1 LFKKLLGVAAASAAS
16 VLVLAGCAGGSTATP
31 TDTSTPTD
39 SETAV
44 AGGLIGVSM
53 PTQSSTRWISD
64 GESIKAEM
72 EAQGFEVDLQFA
84 EDDIPTQVAQLEA
97 MLTKGAKA
105 LIIAA
110 IDGTQLTDVLQAAA
124 DAGVP
129 VIAYDRLIRD
139 SENVDY
145 YATFD
150 NFKVG
155 VQQATSL
162 LVGMG
167 VYASEES
174 TSADGP
180 NAAGPWNIELVAGSL
195 DDNNAFFFFD
205 GAMSV
210 LQPLIDSGVL
220 VVKSGQTAIEQVA
233 TLRWDGAV
241 AQDRMED
248 ILVSSYADGSKVHGV
263 LSPYDGLSRGIIA
276 ALVDAGYTADDLPTI
291 TGQDAEVL
299 SVKSMLAGE
308 QYSTIFKDT
317 RELAKVASAMAIAIL
332 NGTEPEV
339 NDTTTYDNG
348 VKVVPSFLLTPYIVT
363 VDNYQELLIDSG
375 YIAEADLGAWTLF
388 GAYCPRTQMETP
400 MWATCWPPIAA
411 TPWFRLPA
419 AWWPLSAFRI
429 WWWSKPPMLC

>member
-1 LFKKLLGVAAASAAS
+1 MFKKLLGIAATTVAAA
-16 VLVLAGCAGGSTATP
+16 LVLSGCAS
-31 TDTSTPTD
+31 TSTPAETTD
-39 SETAV
+39 GAAV
-44 AGGLIGVSM
+44 EGGLIGVSM

-64 GESIKAEM
+64 GESIKAEL
-72 EAQGFEVDLQFA
+72 EGQGFQVDLQYA

-110 IDGTQLTDVLQAAA
+110 IDGTQLTDVLQAAK

-129 VIAYDRLIRD
+129 VISYDRLIRD

-155 VQQATSL
+155 VQQATSM

-174 TSADGP
+174 TSPDGP
-180 NAAGPWNIELVAGSL
+180 NAAGPWNIELFAGSL
-195 DDNNAFFFFD
+195 DDNNAFFFFN

-220 VVKSGQTAIEQVA
+220 VVKSGQTTIEQVA

-241 AQDRMED
+241 AQKRMED
-248 ILVSSYADGSKVHGV
+248 ILVGNYADGSQVHGV

-276 ALVDAGYTADDLPTI
+276 ALTDAGYSKMPTI
-291 TGQDAEVL
+291 VGQDAEVL
-299 SVKSMLAGE
+299 SVKAMLAGE

-317 RELAKVASAMAIAIL
+317 RELAKVAAGMALAIL
-332 NGTEPEV
+332 KGETPET

-348 VKVVPSFLLTPYIVT
+348 VKVVPSYLLTPYIVT
-363 VDNYQELLIDSG
+363 VDNYKELLIDSG
-375 YIAEADLGAWTLF
+375 YINEADLG
-388 GAYCPRTQMETP
+388 
-400 MWATCWPPIAA
+400 
-411 TPWFRLPA
+411 
-419 AWWPLSAFRI
+419 
-429 WWWSKPPMLC
+429 

>member
-1 LFKKLLGVAAASAAS
+1 MIKLIKKVLGVVAASA
-16 VLVLAGCAGGSTATP
+16 LVVGGLSGCAT
-31 TDTSTPTD
+31 TS
-39 SETAV
+39 SE
-44 AGGLIGVSM
+44 GGLIGVSM

-64 GESIKAEM
+64 GDNIKSTL
-72 EAQGFEVDLQFA
+72 EAAGYEVDLQYA
-84 EDDIPTQVAQLEA
+84 EDDIPTQVTQLEG

-110 IDGTQLTDVLQAAA
+110 IDGTQLTDVLQAAK
-124 DAGVP
+124 DANVP
-129 VIAYDRLIRD
+129 VISYDRLIRD
-139 SENVDY
+139 SANVDY

-155 VQQATSL
+155 VQQATSM

-180 NAAGPWNIELVAGSL
+180 NAAGPWNVELFAGSP
-195 DDNNAFFFFD
+195 DDNNATFFFN

-220 VVKSGQTAIEQVA
+220 VVKSGQTEFETVA

-241 AQDRMED
+241 AQKRMED
-248 ILVSSYADGSKVHGV
+248 ILVGSYNDGSKVNGV

-276 ALVDAGYTADDLPTI
+276 ALTDAGYSAGTDMPTI
-291 TGQDAEVL
+291 VGQDAEVL
-299 SVKSMLAGE
+299 SVKAMIANE

-317 RELAKVASAMAIAIL
+317 RELAKVASDMAIAL
-332 NGTEPEV
+332 LKGETPET

-348 VKVVPSFLLTPYIVT
+348 VKVVPSYLLTPYIVT
-363 VDNYQELLIDSG
+363 LDNYESLLIDSG
-375 YIAEADLGAWTLF
+375 YIKAEDLG
-388 GAYCPRTQMETP
+388 
-400 MWATCWPPIAA
+400 
-411 TPWFRLPA
+411 
-419 AWWPLSAFRI
+419 
-429 WWWSKPPMLC
+429 

>member
-1 LFKKLLGVAAASAAS
+1 MFKKLLGFTAVASASA
-16 VLVLAGCAGGSTATP
+16 LVLAGCAASSTTEPTETGSG
-31 TDTSTPTD
+31 
-39 SETAV
+39 E
-44 AGGLIGVSM
+44 GGLIGVSM

-72 EAQGFEVDLQFA
+72 EAKGFQVDLQYA
-84 EDDIPTQVAQLEA
+84 EDDIPTQVAQIEA

-129 VIAYDRLIRD
+129 VISYDRLIRD

-155 VQQATSL
+155 VQQATSM

-167 VYASEES
+167 VFASEES
-174 TSADGP
+174 TTADGP
-180 NAAGPWNIELVAGSL
+180 NAAGPWNVELFAGSL
-195 DDNNAFFFFD
+195 DDNNAFFFFN

-220 VVKSGQTAIEQVA
+220 VVKSGQTTIEQVA

-241 AQDRMED
+241 AQKRMED
-248 ILVSSYADGSKVHGV
+248 ILVGNYADDTVHGV

-276 ALVDAGYTADDLPTI
+276 ALTDAGYTADTLPTI
-291 TGQDAEVL
+291 VGQDAEVL

-317 RELAKVASAMAIAIL
+317 RELAKVAAGMAVAIL
-332 NGTEPEV
+332 NGEEPEV

-348 VKVVPSFLLTPYIVT
+348 VKVVPSYLLTPYIVT
-363 VDNYQELLIDSG
+363 VDNYKELLIDSG
-375 YIAEADLGAWTLF
+375 YINEADLG
-388 GAYCPRTQMETP
+388 
-400 MWATCWPPIAA
+400 
-411 TPWFRLPA
+411 
-419 AWWPLSAFRI
+419 
-429 WWWSKPPMLC
+429 